1 MRGILAN
8 PRKDKQIC
16 WKLFHNPVL
25 KGHGFSHAAKEQED
39 RGL

>member
-1 MRGILAN
+1 MWVLAACASMN
-8 PRKDKQIC
+8 QKP
-16 WKLFHNPVL
+16 FHNTAL